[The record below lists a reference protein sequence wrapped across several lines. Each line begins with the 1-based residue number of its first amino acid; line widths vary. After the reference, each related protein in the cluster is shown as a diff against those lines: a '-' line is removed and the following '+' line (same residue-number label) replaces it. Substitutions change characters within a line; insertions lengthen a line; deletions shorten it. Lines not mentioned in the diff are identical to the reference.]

1 MNLDQDPRVSGNDA
15 FSGFVPDLVKA
26 LSDVSACISH
36 VLKNNQHLFSNFLL
50 LKEVRRDRGGADY
63 DYDFVLSVDNTYG
76 RKDGRNNWSG
86 MVGMVADRWNFF

>member
-36 VLKNNQHLFSNFLL
+36 VLKAINNYFLKNFLPL
-50 LKEVRRDRGGADY
+50 
-63 DYDFVLSVDNTYG
+63 
-76 RKDGRNNWSG
+76 
-86 MVGMVADRWNFF
+86 